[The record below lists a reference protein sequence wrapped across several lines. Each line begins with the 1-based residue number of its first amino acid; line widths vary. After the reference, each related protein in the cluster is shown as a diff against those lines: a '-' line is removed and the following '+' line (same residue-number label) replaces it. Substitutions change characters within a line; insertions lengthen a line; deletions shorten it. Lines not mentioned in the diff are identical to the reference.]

1 MLSINC
7 YSCAMGQKSPFISP
21 GAPDLSPIPTYIVP
35 DTEAKTIEVEN
46 AVLSLDCKTVFFF
59 LFQNQFSVA

>member
-1 MLSINC
+1 
-7 YSCAMGQKSPFISP
+7 MGQKSPFITP

-35 DTEAKTIEVEN
+35 DAEAKTIEVEN

-59 LFQNQFSVA
+59 FFLKISLA